1 MEKVLLVMNTI
12 LLVYLIVRIV
22 KLESYLKILEL
33 NINDGFV
40 SLNENGYELHK
51 TMLQVKNNTK
61 KTYVKK
67 TKTENNGK

>member
-12 LLVYLIVRIV
+12 LLVYLIFRIA
-22 KLESYLKILEL
+22 KLESFLKILEL

-40 SLNENGYELHK
+40 SLNENGYELLK
-51 TMLQVKNNTK
+51 TILQVRNNTK

>member
-12 LLVYLIVRIV
+12 LLVYLIFRIA

-40 SLNENGYELHK
+40 SLNENGYELLK
-51 TMLQVKNNTK
+51 TILQVRNNTK